1 VAETYQPNND
11 VFFKSSYK
19 EVWKK
24 LIPPGL
30 TEAESV
36 FIADVSKLEPGSSIV
51 DIMCGYGRH
60 ALALAR
66 NGYKVTAID
75 SLPEYI
81 DEIKDLVEKE
91 NLDIA
96 SYVGDIRAVSLASR
110 FDAAICMGNCFS
122 VLNKMQ
128 AKAVLLKLFN
138 SLNPGGALIIN
149 SWMIGEI
156 AIKHFEARS
165 WLYVDE
171 YKYLLENRYLLNPS
185 RIETDHILIKDN
197 GETEILKAVD
207 YILTFAELK
216 DLLEETGF
224 QLDEI
229 YSTPRKKKYHFGDKQ
244 AYIVAIKNQL
254 I

>member
-1 VAETYQPNND
+1 MAETYQPNND

-19 EVWKK
+19 EVWKQ

-30 TEAESV
+30 TEAESY
-36 FIADVSKLEPGSSIV
+36 FIADVSHLQTGGSIV

-60 ALALAR
+60 ALSLAG

-81 DEIKDLVEKE
+81 DELKSTAEHE
-91 NLDIA
+91 SLDIIA
-96 SYVGDIRAVSLASR
+96 HVGDITTVSLDSG

-122 VLNKMQ
+122 VLNKIQ
-128 AKAVLLKLFN
+128 AKNVLSKLFH
-138 SLNPGGALIIN
+138 SLNPGGTFIIN

-165 WLYVDE
+165 WLYVGE

-185 RIETDHILIKDN
+185 RIETDHILIKET

-207 YILTFAELK
+207 YILTFSELS
-216 DLLEETGF
+216 DLLEEAGF
-224 QLDEI
+224 RTEEVF
-229 YSTPRKKKYHFGDKQ
+229 STPRKKKYQFGDKQ
-244 AYIVAIKNQL
+244 AYIVARKK
-254 I
+254 